1 MAFKGNT
8 LFETL
13 DLLDELRRILR
24 NPQYNLNYNAQE
36 WLKRATDQSV
46 PVETLA
52 TWINNNANSFE
63 RQANF
68 VKAMKLDPDKWNRV
82 KSLITR
88 LGGGERDIDD
98 ILTPNDAEVARLRSA
113 PKSTYAEI
121 IALSDSIIT
130 EIRFP
135 PRIGDSDGNLTRN

>member
-13 DLLDELRRILR
+13 DLLDELRQILR

-68 VKAMKLDPDKWNRV
+68 VKAMKTDPDKWGRL
-82 KSLITR
+82 SALISK
-88 LGGGERDIDD
+88 LGGAEKDIDD
-98 ILTPNDAEVARLRSA
+98 IIAPNDVEVARLRSA

-121 IALSDSIIT
+121 ITLCNAILA
-130 EIRFP
+130 EIKFP